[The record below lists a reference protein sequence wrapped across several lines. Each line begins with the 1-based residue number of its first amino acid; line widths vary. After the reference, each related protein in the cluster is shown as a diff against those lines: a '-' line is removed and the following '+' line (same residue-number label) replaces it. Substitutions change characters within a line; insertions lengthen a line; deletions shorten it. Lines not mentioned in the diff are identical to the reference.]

1 MAMLKFTTVLIPDEE
16 GYQAIVPHYPE
27 VTTWGKT
34 PGEAFEMAK
43 ECLELILEEHAET
56 HREQVLPGVQA
67 PHIVVGAIEVEVPE
81 ALLKDI
87 RDIKSEAPTE
97 KAQVVA
103 NAD

>member
-67 PHIVVGAIEVEVPE
+67 PHIVVGAIESRSPRSATQRHPGYKV
-81 ALLKDI
+81 
-87 RDIKSEAPTE
+87 RAPTE
-97 KAQVVA
+97 IAQVVA